1 MVLNIRNRWV
11 AAMACVL
18 AALPAAAQETQTFDV
33 PAQNAAEAVQSIAR
47 QSGLQVMAPAADLQ
61 GIRTNAVRGDYSAV
75 EAIQRL
81 FAGTGLQVV
90 QTGDNTVTIR
100 RPAEVE
106 SAAEENSPVAEETG
120 VAVPLGLNV
129 KEVIVVTG
137 SRIRRPGFDTL
148 EAALVTD
155 SGQIE
160 RRGYTNII
168 QALDDTPGFVE
179 SGVNPV
185 GTSQG
190 TFNAGQSFANFFGLG
205 TQRTLTLVNG
215 RRFVS
220 SNTISGSGGAAA
232 PGQQVDLNLIPV
244 GLVERVETIAIGGAP
259 VYGADAIAG
268 TVNVILKDDYEGFEA
283 TAQYGITG
291 ESDAES
297 YTIRGL
303 GGLNFAEGRG
313 NVAIGAEYNEQ
324 RGIRLSERT
333 GRHEALPNLLG
344 DPAFLVTD
352 DLVLSSMTEG
362 GLPYNPATF
371 GNIVDGSGTPLQFQ
385 GGNLVPF
392 VTGDPLNGLIAAGFT
407 DGGDGV
413 PFADHMSLLT
423 PTERILVSGLGHYD
437 LTSDVRFVTEI
448 AYARSEGREI
458 SDLAAFASPF
468 INGTVIPVSVDNP
481 FISPDA
487 RSTLLANGV
496 TGTFFLGRNLSDLLE
511 RDDHLFENTVNL
523 FRAVAGVEGD
533 FTLFDNPASWDGSL
547 NYGRSR
553 ALTLTTYIDNDRF
566 LEAIDAVT
574 DASGNI
580 VCASGN
586 PGCVPLDIF
595 GVSAFSDE
603 AADYTT
609 DRGSAVSLNQQRV
622 ATANLN
628 GSLPFRISTAP
639 IGFNI
644 GAQYRKESGSF
655 DPDPLLSR
663 DYNLFGF
670 TYASAYQGDAGS
682 YDTNE
687 VYGELSVP
695 LVSDEQGFPIVKSL
709 SADTAIRY
717 VDNSITGGDVTW
729 SAGGRFAPRLPGFGD
744 GLMFRGV
751 YTEAIRAPAIT
762 ELFSG
767 SSPTRGGID
776 DPCGSINFQQGP
788 NPAVR
793 EANCRAALDALGV
806 TPETFAPTT
815 FVLSAIGTISG
826 NRELENEQAESW
838 SAGIVYQ
845 PATIQNLRIA
855 IDWSEIELT
864 GGIESLAIGTL
875 INACY
880 DSPDFPNLAACDAFR
895 RLPAGETGPGSANPV
910 RVTGDIADG
919 YRSGYVN
926 VASIEFAGLI
936 VAAEYGFEFLDFGT
950 MQLGAKLFHND
961 TFIVRT
967 TDSSPA
973 VNDVGSVGLPDWSG
987 QFNVG
992 YTRERFEFA
1001 LQALWTDAVKNDL
1014 LAGTDLLAA
1023 SENDVDSYWRFNATA
1038 GFSFDE
1044 QFRLQLVV
1052 NNLFDEEPS
1061 QAALFSG
1068 SYGTYDL
1075 LGRRFLVSATVG
1087 F

>member
-1 MVLNIRNRWV
+1 MVLSIRNRWV
-11 AAMACVL
+11 AAIACAL
-18 AALPAAAQETQTFDV
+18 AALPAAAQETQRFDL
-33 PAQNAAEAVQSIAR
+33 PEQDAAKAVQAIAR
-47 QSGLQVMAPAADLQ
+47 QSGLQVMAPAADLV
-61 GIRTNAVRGDYSAV
+61 GIRTNAVQGNYSAV
-75 EAIQRL
+75 EAIERL

-106 SAAEENSPVAEETG
+106 SASEENSARAVETAEPV
-120 VAVPLGLNV
+120 GLNT
-129 KEVIVVTG
+129 KEVIIVTG

-155 SGQIE
+155 AGQIE

-168 QALDDTPGFVE
+168 QALDDTPGFVA
-179 SGVNPV
+179 SDVNPV
-185 GTSQG
+185 GTTQG

-205 TQRTLTLVNG
+205 SQRTLTLVNG

-268 TVNVILKDDYEGFEA
+268 TVNVILKDDYEGFEG
-283 TAQYGITG
+283 TAQYGLTEAG
-291 ESDAES
+291 DAES
-297 YTIRGL
+297 YTVRVL

-313 NVAIGAEYNEQ
+313 NVALGAEYNDQ

-352 DLVLSSMTEG
+352 DLVLSSMTEA

-371 GNIVDGSGTPLQFQ
+371 GNIVDASGTPLQFQ
-385 GGNLVPF
+385 GGDLVPF
-392 VTGDPLNGLIAAGFT
+392 ITGDPLNGLIAAGFT

-437 LTSDVRFVTEI
+437 LTSDVRLITEI

-458 SDLAAFASPF
+458 SDLAAFSSPF

-481 FISPDA
+481 FISADA

-511 RDDHLFENTVNL
+511 RDNHLFENTINM

-533 FTLFDNPASWDGSL
+533 FTLFDNRASWDVSV

-566 LEAIDAVT
+566 LEAVDAVT
-574 DASGNI
+574 DAATGDI

-595 GVSAFSDE
+595 GIGAFSD
-603 AADYTT
+603 AAAEYAT

-628 GSLPFRISTAP
+628 GSLPFRISTDP

-682 YDTNE
+682 YSTNE
-687 VYGELSVP
+687 VYGELSAP
-695 LVSDEQGFPIVKSL
+695 LISDEQRIPVVKSL
-709 SADTAIRY
+709 SADAAIRY

-729 SAGGRFAPRLPGFGD
+729 SAGGRFAPRLPGIGD
-744 GLMFRGV
+744 GLMLRGV

-776 DPCGSINFQQGP
+776 DPCSVINFQQGP

-793 EANCRAALDALGV
+793 EANCRAALDELGI
-806 TPETFAPTT
+806 TPETFSPTT
-815 FVLSAIGTISG
+815 FALSAIGTISG
-826 NRELENEQAESW
+826 NPELENEQAESW

-845 PATIQNLRIA
+845 PESIQGLRLSL
-855 IDWSEIELT
+855 DWSEIELT
-864 GGIESLAIGTL
+864 GGIESLSIGTL
-875 INACY
+875 IEACY
-880 DSPDFPNLAACDAFR
+880 DSPDFPNLATCDAFR
-895 RLPAGETGPGSANPV
+895 RLPAGETGPGSPNPV

-926 VASIEFAGLI
+926 VASLDFAGLI
-936 VAAEYGFEFLDFGT
+936 VAAEYGFGLWDFGA

-961 TFIVRT
+961 KFVVRA
-967 TDSSPA
+967 TDSSPII
-973 VNDVGSVGLPDWSG
+973 DEVGGVGLPDWSG

-992 YTRERFEFA
+992 YARARFELA
-1001 LQALWTDAVKNDL
+1001 LQALWTDSVKNDI
-1014 LAGTDLLAA
+1014 LAGTDLLAP
-1023 SENDVDSYWRFNATA
+1023 SENNIDSYWRFNGTA
-1038 GFSFDE
+1038 GFNFNE
-1044 QFRLQLVV
+1044 RTRLQLVV
-1052 NNLFDEEPS
+1052 NNLFDKEPS